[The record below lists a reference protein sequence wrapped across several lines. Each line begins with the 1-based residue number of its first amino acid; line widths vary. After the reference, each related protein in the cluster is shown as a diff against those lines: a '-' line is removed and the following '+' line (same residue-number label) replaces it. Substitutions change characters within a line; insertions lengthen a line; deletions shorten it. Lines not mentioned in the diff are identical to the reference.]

1 MRLVDGWICKLA
13 DFSTVYFSTKTLY
26 INVSNQFTSFV
37 KVVGKHTHANSVGKH
52 THANS
57 AYYIYAW
64 V

>member
-1 MRLVDGWICKLA
+1 MRLVDGWMCKLA
-13 DFSTVYFSTKTLY
+13 DFSTIYFSTKTLY

-37 KVVGKHTHANSVGKH
+37 KVVGKHTHANS
-52 THANS
+52 

>member
-1 MRLVDGWICKLA
+1 MRLVEGWMCKLA
-13 DFSTVYFSTKTLY
+13 ESFSTKTLY

-37 KVVGKHTHANSVGKH
+37 KVVGKHTHANS
-52 THANS
+52 